1 MSAAAAAAV
10 KAAAALLSSEK
21 GRKVVSWVLVS
32 VFSPIILLIAFFCS
46 LGSGAASH
54 NLSVV
59 ELCFYGGAIPVNAPE
74 EYRAYIEEMRSGF
87 TLLDGAIEESNRLA
101 EGEDGLDDI
110 RVKALFYALYF
121 GTDIPGQQDCRRF
134 ADGFV
139 TYEERTRTVTVEHDD
154 GTTTEEEETY
164 TVVVPIEDLEA
175 VYRNISSA
183 MGVEATEDQRVN
195 ADSIYSLI
203 RYGYTGDGSGFA
215 GSDVPFIGADGFCS
229 PIGENWRSVVT
240 SEFGNRIDP
249 ITGER
254 RGHTGMD
261 LAVPTGTPIRAA
273 LSGTVTASA
282 YNQGGYGYYVIIDHG
297 SGLSTLYGHCSQ
309 LLAPVGRTV
318 EAGDVIA
325 LSGSTGRSTG
335 PHLHFEVRVNGERTN
350 PRSYLP

>member
-21 GRKVVSWVLVS
+21 GRKAVGWVLVA

-74 EYRAYIEEMRSGF
+74 EYRNYIEEMRSGF
-87 TLLDGAIEESNRLA
+87 ALLDGAIEERNRLA

-110 RVKALFYALYF
+110 RVKAFFYALYF
-121 GTDIPGQQDCRRF
+121 GADIPGQQECRRF
-134 ADGFV
+134 ADCFV
-139 TYEERTRTVTVEHDD
+139 TYEARTRTVTVEHDD

-203 RYGYTGDGSGFA
+203 RCGYTGDGSGFA
-215 GSDVPFIGADGFCS
+215 GSDVQFIGADGFCS

-240 SEFGNRIDP
+240 SEFGSRIDP

-282 YNQGGYGYYVIIDHG
+282 YHQGGYGYYVIIDHG

>member
-1 MSAAAAAAV
+1 MSAAAAAVV
-10 KAAAALLSSEK
+10 KAAATLLSSEK
-21 GRKVVSWVLVS
+21 GRKAVGWVLVA

-87 TLLDGAIEESNRLA
+87 ALLNGVIEERNRLA

-121 GTDIPGQQDCRRF
+121 GADIPGQQECRRF
-134 ADGFV
+134 ADCFV
-139 TYEERTRTVTVEHDD
+139 TYEARTRTVTVEHDD

-195 ADSIYSLI
+195 ADSIYRLI
-203 RYGYTGDGSGFA
+203 RYGYTGDGSSFA

-240 SEFGNRIDP
+240 SEFGSRIDP

-309 LLAPVGRTV
+309 LLVPVGRTV